1 MTHAFKLLDVPTN
14 DDHNMKEKQACP
26 PYSSS
31 NIDVVNADPAL
42 QVYMGLS
49 VNNNHHGVADE
60 QYRDEIE

>member
-31 NIDVVNADPAL
+31 NIDVVNAD
-42 QVYMGLS
+42 QVGTSDYSL
-49 VNNNHHGVADE
+49 
-60 QYRDEIE
+60 